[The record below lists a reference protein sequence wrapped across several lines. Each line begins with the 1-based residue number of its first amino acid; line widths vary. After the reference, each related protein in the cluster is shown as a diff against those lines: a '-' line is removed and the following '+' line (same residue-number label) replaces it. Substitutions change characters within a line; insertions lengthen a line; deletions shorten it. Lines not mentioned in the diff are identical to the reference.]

1 MERFETRQR
10 VHSRSSVPSLSP
22 RAQARRASGHGAE
35 EVRLRTASV
44 QGFPPHAPM
53 PNGTITRNAASP
65 TLPMPSPPVESC
77 PKAPLIP
84 RQRPPAE
91 SRPKAPLRR
100 GKLSPMRA
108 VPPHIPRPPYADSG
122 ISPPFTMEPQ
132 VHGEEGQRRM
142 REAGQLAARVRDHAG
157 TLVKPGV
164 TTDEIDRAVH
174 EMIIEAGA
182 YPSPL
187 NYAGFPKSVCTS
199 VNECICHGI
208 PDSRPLED
216 GDIINIDVTVYLN
229 GYHGDTSKTFYCGNV
244 SNAAKKLVEVTEEA
258 LNAAIAICGPDAE
271 FKKIG
276 HAIHAMA
283 DKHSY
288 GVVRKFIGHGVGSVF
303 HAGPAVLHY
312 RESALHLSPTL
323 TAPCPHPGLHTTV
336 FHAGPAVLHYREIAP
351 PAPSSPPLSLFSL
364 SHPHPHL
371 FIGHGVGSVF
381 HAGPAVLHYREFS
394 PLTLLSPPPATNL
407 PGTLPYS
414 PPLKPLTHLFIGHG
428 GPPWPHSSHQ
438 SPSQPPSFTST
449 GIGLTPVLHSPD
461 KSCSPLPAPTLS
473 PTSLSPS
480 HPTLFSLSDP
490 LYASLLQVLLLH
502 SFALLSSFFLSA
514 CPLSAS
520 LAFTS
525 LLHPFLL
532 HPSLL
537 HPSLLHPSLL
547 HPSLLCPSPLRRSP
561 LHHQATTR
569 QGACKWGRHSPSSPC
584 SRWGGCG
591 M

>member
-1 MERFETRQR
+1 MAA
-10 VHSRSSVPSLSP
+10 PSP
-22 RAQARRASGHGAE
+22 RAPKPVAPVAMARKKSGFAQLLSKGM
-35 EVRLRTASV
+35 S
-44 QGFPPHAPM
+44 G
-53 PNGTITRNAASP
+53 
-65 TLPMPSPPVESC
+65 
-77 PKAPLIP
+77 
-84 RQRPPAE
+84 PPAE
-91 SRPKAPLRR
+91 SRPKVPLKR

-244 SNAAKKLVEVTEEA
+244 STAAKKLVEVTEEA
-258 LNAAIAICGPDAE
+258 LNAAIAVCGPDAE

-312 RESALHLSPTL
+312 RNNEPGRMQVGQTFTIEPMFTMGGVRDVMWDDGWTAVTADGTL
-323 TAPCPHPGLHTTV
+323 TAQFEH
-336 FHAGPAVLHYREIAP
+336 
-351 PAPSSPPLSLFSL
+351 
-364 SHPHPHL
+364 
-371 FIGHGVGSVF
+371 
-381 HAGPAVLHYREFS
+381 
-394 PLTLLSPPPATNL
+394 TLLITET
-407 PGTLPYS
+407 GVEV
-414 PPLKPLTHLFIGHG
+414 LT
-428 GPPWPHSSHQ
+428 
-438 SPSQPPSFTST
+438 
-449 GIGLTPVLHSPD
+449 
-461 KSCSPLPAPTLS
+461 
-473 PTSLSPS
+473 
-480 HPTLFSLSDP
+480 
-490 LYASLLQVLLLH
+490 
-502 SFALLSSFFLSA
+502 
-514 CPLSAS
+514 
-520 LAFTS
+520 
-525 LLHPFLL
+525 
-532 HPSLL
+532 
-537 HPSLLHPSLL
+537 
-547 HPSLLCPSPLRRSP
+547 R
-561 LHHQATTR
+561 
-569 QGACKWGRHSPSSPC
+569 
-584 SRWGGCG
+584 
-591 M
+591 